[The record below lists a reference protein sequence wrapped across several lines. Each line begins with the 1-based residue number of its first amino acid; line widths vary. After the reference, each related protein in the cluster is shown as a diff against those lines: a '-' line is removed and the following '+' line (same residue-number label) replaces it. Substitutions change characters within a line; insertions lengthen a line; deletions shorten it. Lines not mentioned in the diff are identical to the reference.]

1 MASLKERIDKLTQTN
16 DKIDNTNYSIY
27 TLTFDIPND
36 RLSETMLVENKHML
50 LGISFDVIK
59 HLPHKHVITIINGNE
74 VIVVL
79 YGNDEFKFMWQAS
92 SFLVS
97 MYKQYETLQS
107 NELTYQFKCK
117 SFKTSTLDDIY
128 AYLLNRELN
137 YNNKLQKL
145 TKEVGVKTN
154 SAIIFNDKT
163 YGLVFEEIKQLER
176 DVESR
181 KGFYEYFNFPT
192 KIEEDDR

>member
-36 RLSETMLVENKHML
+36 RLNETILEENKHML

-59 HLPHKHVITIINGNE
+59 QLPHKHVITIINGNE

-79 YGNDEFKFMWQAS
+79 YGNDEFKFMWQTS

-117 SFKTSTLDDIY
+117 SFKTTTLDDIY

-145 TKEVGVKTN
+145 TKEVSVKTN

>member
-1 MASLKERIDKLTQTN
+1 MVSLKERIDKLTQTN